1 MSEKQESN
9 EEFAPK
15 PWAEQGQTLTLSYES
30 PSSLVFADGVPTL
43 ETGPFSYDSGT
54 LELRPDCGT
63 TQTITYFGHSGLP
76 DPDACEGDSPPAQG

>member
-1 MSEKQESN
+1 MSDKQESN

-30 PSSLVFADGVPTL
+30 PSSFVPGL
-43 ETGPFSYDSGT
+43 ETGPFGYDSGT
-54 LELRPDCGT
+54 LELRPDCGNH
-63 TQTITYFGHSGLP
+63 QTITFGYTGLT